1 MIRFQKPE
9 TKQEALFQGFVLLF
23 QSGKYPNL
31 ASVKE
36 REELTLVIQSILQD
50 PEITVEIAQACCDR
64 AVNVLNL
71 ENQLHKKNTPKD
83 HPCPLGVFNFHLSVN
98 TKPHTYYSL

>member
-1 MIRFQKPE
+1 MIELPEPE

-23 QSGKYPNL
+23 QSGQFPQIAKPN
-31 ASVKE
+31 E
-36 REELTLVIQSILQD
+36 RENLIKMIQIILED

-71 ENQLHKKNTPKD
+71 ENQLHIKNTPKE
-83 HPCPLGVFNFHLSVN
+83 HP
-98 TKPHTYYSL
+98 

>member
-1 MIRFQKPE
+1 MRKGAKIVIRFQKPE

-23 QSGKYPNL
+23 HTGMQPHL
-31 ASVKE
+31 AHPKMAKE
-36 REELTLVIQSILQD
+36 RDNLIKMLAAILED
-50 PEITVEIAQACCDR
+50 PDIAVEVAQACCDR

-83 HPCPLGVFNFHLSVN
+83 HP
-98 TKPHTYYSL
+98 

>member
-23 QSGKYPNL
+23 QSGQFPHL
-31 ASVKE
+31 ASPKQ
-36 REELTLVIQSILQD
+36 RQDLTLIIQSILED
-50 PEITVEIAQACCDR
+50 SEITVAIAQACCDR

-83 HPCPLGVFNFHLSVN
+83 HP
-98 TKPHTYYSL
+98 

>member
-1 MIRFQKPE
+1 MIKFQKPE

-23 QSGKYPNL
+23 QSGQFPHL
-31 ASVKE
+31 ASPKE

-64 AVNVLNL
+64 AVNVLTL
-71 ENQLHKKNTPKD
+71 ESKLHKKNTPKD
-83 HPCPLGVFNFHLSVN
+83 HP
-98 TKPHTYYSL
+98 

>member
-1 MIRFQKPE
+1 MIQ
-9 TKQEALFQGFVLLF
+9 
-23 QSGKYPNL
+23 
-31 ASVKE
+31 
-36 REELTLVIQSILQD
+36 IILED

-83 HPCPLGVFNFHLSVN
+83 HP
-98 TKPHTYYSL
+98 

>member
-1 MIRFQKPE
+1 VIRFQKPE

-64 AVNVLNL
+64 AVNVLTL
-71 ENQLHKKNTPKD
+71 ENKLHKKNTPKD
-83 HPCPLGVFNFHLSVN
+83 HP
-98 TKPHTYYSL
+98 

>member
-23 QSGKYPNL
+23 QSGKFPNL
-31 ASVKE
+31 AE
-36 REELTLVIQSILQD
+36 PNQREELIKMIQAILED
-50 PEITVEIAQACCDR
+50 PEITVAIAQACCDR

-83 HPCPLGVFNFHLSVN
+83 HP
-98 TKPHTYYSL
+98 

>member
-1 MIRFQKPE
+1 MIELPKPE

-23 QSGKYPNL
+23 QSGQFPQIAKPNQ
-31 ASVKE
+31 
-36 REELTLVIQSILQD
+36 REQLIKMIQIILED

-71 ENQLHKKNTPKD
+71 
-83 HPCPLGVFNFHLSVN
+83 
-98 TKPHTYYSL
+98 

>member
-23 QSGKYPNL
+23 QSGMYPNL
-31 ASVKE
+31 ANPKE
-36 REELTLVIQSILQD
+36 REGLTMVIQRILAD
-50 PEITVEIAQACCDR
+50 PDITVDIAQACCDR

-83 HPCPLGVFNFHLSVN
+83 HP
-98 TKPHTYYSL
+98 

>member
-1 MIRFQKPE
+1 MIELPKPT

-23 QSGKYPNL
+23 QTGMKPHLAYPKM
-31 ASVKE
+31 AKE
-36 REELTLVIQSILQD
+36 RDNLIKMLAAILED
-50 PEITVEIAQACCDR
+50 PDITVEVAQACCDR

-83 HPCPLGVFNFHLSVN
+83 HP
-98 TKPHTYYSL
+98 

>member
-23 QSGKYPNL
+23 QSGQFPNL
-31 ASVKE
+31 ATPDQRQQLIKSVQ
-36 REELTLVIQSILQD
+36 IILED
-50 PEITVEIAQACCDR
+50 PEITVAIAQACCDR

-83 HPCPLGVFNFHLSVN
+83 HP
-98 TKPHTYYSL
+98 

>member
-1 MIRFQKPE
+1 MIELPKPE

-23 QSGKYPNL
+23 QSGMFPNL
-31 ASVKE
+31 AQPNQ
-36 REELTLVIQSILQD
+36 REELIKMIQTILAE
-50 PEITVEIAQACCDR
+50 PEITVEVAQGCCDR

-83 HPCPLGVFNFHLSVN
+83 HP
-98 TKPHTYYSL
+98 

>member
-31 ASVKE
+31 ASAKE
-36 REELTLVIQSILQD
+36 REGLTMVIQRILAD

-64 AVNVLNL
+64 AVNVLTL
-71 ENQLHKKNTPKD
+71 ESKLHKKNTPKD
-83 HPCPLGVFNFHLSVN
+83 HP
-98 TKPHTYYSL
+98 

>member
-1 MIRFQKPE
+1 MIQLPKPE

-23 QSGKYPNL
+23 QSGQFPHL
-31 ASVKE
+31 ATPDQ
-36 REELTLVIQSILQD
+36 REQLIKMVQIILED

-71 ENQLHKKNTPKD
+71 ENQLHKKNTPKE
-83 HPCPLGVFNFHLSVN
+83 HP
-98 TKPHTYYSL
+98 

>member
-23 QSGKYPNL
+23 QSGQFPQI
-31 ASVKE
+31 ATPDQ
-36 REELTLVIQSILQD
+36 REQLIKMVQIILED

-64 AVNVLNL
+64 AVNVLPL
-71 ENQLHKKNTPKD
+71 ENKLHKKNTPKD
-83 HPCPLGVFNFHLSVN
+83 HP
-98 TKPHTYYSL
+98 

>member
-1 MIRFQKPE
+1 MIELPKPE
-9 TKQEALFQGFVLLF
+9 TKKEALFQGFVLLF
-23 QSGKYPNL
+23 QSGQFPQL
-31 ASVKE
+31 ATPDQRNDLIKMVQ
-36 REELTLVIQSILQD
+36 IILED

-83 HPCPLGVFNFHLSVN
+83 HP
-98 TKPHTYYSL
+98 